1 MSQPTKGGEPEQ
13 RFERRFPP
21 EPVSAPAARLFID
34 EIGWGE
40 DKETKRRL
48 AAAVSEVVTNSILHA
63 RTDFSVE
70 VTIRDDR
77 IRVGVK
83 DESPELPVRQLHQSL
98 QPTGRG
104 LLILDEMADRWGFSP
119 DSSGKT
125 VWFEIERRR
134 ASVDH

>member
-1 MSQPTKGGEPEQ
+1 MSHTSTGGAPER

-34 EIGWGE
+34 EIGWE
-40 DKETKRRL
+40 DDIDTRRRL

-70 VTIRDDR
+70 VTVRDDR
-77 IRVGVK
+77 IRVGVR
-83 DESPELPVRQLHQSL
+83 DESPQLPSRQLYESL

-104 LLILDEMADRWGFSP
+104 LLILDEMADRWGYSP
-119 DSSGKT
+119 DGSGKT